1 MLKSMRSQRLGHNLV
16 TEQQQIHRERDQ
28 TCGDQKR
35 RLEGRGAGGDGQKLQ
50 ASSCKINQ
58 GT

>member
-1 MLKSMRSQRLGHNLV
+1 MLKSMGSQRLGHNLV

-35 RLEGRGAGGDGQKLQ
+35 SLEGRGAGGRWTKVTSIQL
-50 ASSCKINQ
+50 
-58 GT
+58 